1 MSNLGE
7 ELKEKEAGFDD
18 ASTAAPTP
26 MERSTANSIHSS
38 KDSLEKEEH
47 APSEEVGTPLE
58 PVESSMYP
66 NRVSSNEYQPYCAT
80 QLVVMIVF

>member
-1 MSNLGE
+1 MTSLGE

-38 KDSLEKEEH
+38 KDSLEKDDM
-47 APSEEVGTPLE
+47 PQSEDVGTPLE
-58 PVESSMYP
+58 PVESSM
-66 NRVSSNEYQPYCAT
+66 
-80 QLVVMIVF
+80 